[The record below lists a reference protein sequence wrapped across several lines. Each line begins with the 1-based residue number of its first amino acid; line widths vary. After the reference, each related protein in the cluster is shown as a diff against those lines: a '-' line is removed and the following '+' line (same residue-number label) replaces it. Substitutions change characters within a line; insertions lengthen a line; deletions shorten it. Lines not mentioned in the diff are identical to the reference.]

1 MRGSRGARSK
11 SAPRSMAKDA
21 PFFAT
26 PSRGSG
32 CPRARTVASS
42 RSRAPSWTCSSALK
56 CAPRTWPKP
65 FATAAFPRP
74 VSGPRRVSPERRLLR
89 ALLYAPRRKGQT
101 PSQTPQEPHPPPPIA
116 TKKMANT
123 MARMLR
129 EGTSLGILLFG
140 LAIASP
146 QVFAQTWDLSVAKSG
161 PSQIAAPG
169 LPITYSISVT
179 NFGPDDAT
187 TVTLTDN
194 VPAGA
199 TFTSFAQNS
208 GPAFTCTTP
217 AVGGGGTITCTIAT
231 FVAGASATFTLVI
244 GTAAVPNGTFIT
256 NIASVSSPADV
267 TPENDDAPAVTL
279 VGGFADV
286 SVFKTGTAS
295 VLDSGGPISYGITLT
310 NSGPDPALTVSL
322 SDTVP
327 AGTTFVS
334 FPQASGP
341 ALACTTPAV
350 GARGA
355 VTGTNATIPPGARAP
370 LPPAVQPAP
379 PAAGETNNNN
389 PPPEAP
395 AAEVHTLNNT
405 ASASP
410 ATTDPNPSNDRD
422 SAFTAVLAPAAD
434 LAVTKTAP
442 ASVIAGS
449 GVSYSIGLTNNG
461 PQAAQSTALT
471 DTLPAGTTFVSLAQT
486 SGPVFTCATPAVG
499 GTGTV
504 TCTNASLSA
513 ATSAT
518 FTLVV
523 QSSGASAGTTVTNPA
538 SASSTTADPNP
549 ANNSAS
555 ATTSITASADL
566 AVTKTATASASP
578 GANITYGIVLTNN
591 GPNAAVS
598 ATLTDALPAGTT
610 FVSLAQTSGPAFTC
624 TTPAVG
630 AGGTV
635 SCSLAS
641 FASASSAALTLVAKA
656 GAATAGT
663 TVANIATA
671 SSTTTDTNPANN
683 AASASP

>member
-140 LAIASP
+140 LAIFSP

-169 LPITYSISVT
+169 IPITYSISVT

-231 FVAGASATFTLVI
+231 LAAGASASFTLAVN
-244 GTAAVPNGTFIT
+244 AAP
-256 NIASVSSPADV
+256 S
-267 TPENDDAPAVTL
+267 
-279 VGGFADV
+279 
-286 SVFKTGTAS
+286 
-295 VLDSGGPISYGITLT
+295 
-310 NSGPDPALTVSL
+310 
-322 SDTVP
+322 
-327 AGTTFVS
+327 
-334 FPQASGP
+334 
-341 ALACTTPAV
+341 
-350 GARGA
+350 
-355 VTGTNATIPPGARAP
+355 
-370 LPPAVQPAP
+370 
-379 PAAGETNNNN
+379 AAGNTII
-389 PPPEAP
+389 
-395 AAEVHTLNNT
+395 NT
-405 ASASP
+405 ASAST
-410 ATTDPNPSNDRD
+410 ATADPDPSNDSG
-422 SAFTAVLAPAAD
+422 SAFTAVMAPNAD

-442 ASVIAGS
+442 ASVVAGAN
-449 GVSYSIGLTNNG
+449 VSYSIGLANNG
-461 PQAAQSTALT
+461 PQAAQSTSLT
-471 DTLPAGTTFVSLAQT
+471 DTLPAGTIFGPPAQT
-486 SGPVFTCATPAVG
+486 AGPVFPAAPPAVG
-499 GTGTV
+499 GTGAV

-513 ATSAT
+513 AASAT
-518 FTLVV
+518 FTLMV
-523 QSSGASAGTTVTNPA
+523 QSSVASAGTTVTNTA

-555 ATTSITASADL
+555 AVTSVAAPAAHL
-566 AVTKTATASASP
+566 AVTKTAPASVIAGS
-578 GANITYGIVLTNN
+578 GVYYSIVLN
-591 GPNAAVS
+591 
-598 ATLTDALPAGTT
+598 
-610 FVSLAQTSGPAFTC
+610 
-624 TTPAVG
+624 
-630 AGGTV
+630 
-635 SCSLAS
+635 
-641 FASASSAALTLVAKA
+641 
-656 GAATAGT
+656 
-663 TVANIATA
+663 
-671 SSTTTDTNPANN
+671 
-683 AASASP
+683 

>member
-32 CPRARTVASS
+32 CPRARTIASS
-42 RSRAPSWTCSSALK
+42 RSRAPSRICSSALK
-56 CAPRTWPKP
+56 CGARTWPKP
-65 FATAAFPRP
+65 FGTAAFPRP

-140 LAIASP
+140 LAIFSP

-169 LPITYSISVT
+169 IPITYSISVT

-199 TFTSFAQNS
+199 PFTSFAQNS

-217 AVGGGGTITCTIAT
+217 AVRGAGTITCTIAT
-231 FVAGASATFTLVI
+231 FVAGADATITLVLV
-244 GTAAVPNGTFIT
+244 TAAVPHGTFIT

-279 VGGFADV
+279 VGGFADL
-286 SVFKTGTAS
+286 SDFKTGTPR

-327 AGTTFVS
+327 AGPAFRS
-334 FPQASGP
+334 FAQASGP

-355 VTGTNATIPPGARAP
+355 DHRPAAATAPGAGAP
-370 LPPAVQPAP
+370 SPPPAP
-379 PAAGETNNNN
+379 PA
-389 PPPEAP
+389 P
-395 AAEVHTLNNT
+395 A
-405 ASASP
+405 
-410 ATTDPNPSNDRD
+410 R
-422 SAFTAVLAPAAD
+422 
-434 LAVTKTAP
+434 
-442 ASVIAGS
+442 
-449 GVSYSIGLTNNG
+449 
-461 PQAAQSTALT
+461 
-471 DTLPAGTTFVSLAQT
+471 
-486 SGPVFTCATPAVG
+486 G
-499 GTGTV
+499 G
-504 TCTNASLSA
+504 
-513 ATSAT
+513 
-518 FTLVV
+518 
-523 QSSGASAGTTVTNPA
+523 GAST
-538 SASSTTADPNP
+538 
-549 ANNSAS
+549 
-555 ATTSITASADL
+555 
-566 AVTKTATASASP
+566 
-578 GANITYGIVLTNN
+578 
-591 GPNAAVS
+591 
-598 ATLTDALPAGTT
+598 
-610 FVSLAQTSGPAFTC
+610 
-624 TTPAVG
+624 
-630 AGGTV
+630 
-635 SCSLAS
+635 
-641 FASASSAALTLVAKA
+641 
-656 GAATAGT
+656 
-663 TVANIATA
+663 
-671 SSTTTDTNPANN
+671 
-683 AASASP
+683 